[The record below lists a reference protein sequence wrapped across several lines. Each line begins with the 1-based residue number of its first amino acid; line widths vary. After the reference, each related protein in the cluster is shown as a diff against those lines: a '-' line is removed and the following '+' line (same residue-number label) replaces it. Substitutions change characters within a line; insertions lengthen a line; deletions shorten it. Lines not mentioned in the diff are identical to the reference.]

1 MALIPA
7 STKNDA
13 LLFIIMLL
21 PGPTVCWQSALADA
35 DGVMLQAATALFM
48 FFYSSPPGQNGYHF
62 TDYTYKCIFMNEN
75 FCIVMIQISLKF
87 VPQGP
92 TDNNPAFIQVM
103 AWS

>member
-21 PGPTVCWQSALADA
+21 PGPTVCWQSASADA

-48 FFYSSPPGQNGYHF
+48 FFYSFPLDKMA
-62 TDYTYKCIFMNEN
+62 T
-75 FCIVMIQISLKF
+75 IS
-87 VPQGP
+87 Q
-92 TDNNPAFIQVM
+92 TTHINAFL
-103 AWS
+103 